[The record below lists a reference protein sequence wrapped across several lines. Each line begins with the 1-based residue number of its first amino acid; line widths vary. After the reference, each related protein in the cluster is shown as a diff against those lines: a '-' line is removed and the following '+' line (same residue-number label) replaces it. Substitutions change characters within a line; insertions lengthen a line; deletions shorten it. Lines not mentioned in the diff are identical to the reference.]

1 MHFGNILYWFH
12 FYRHRFHL
20 QIPYLV
26 LSSSYFKSLL
36 SLKLDSIVVS
46 PSNFSTILSFLGDLL
61 LLLMYLSSSTMI
73 MLISLSLVAI
83 FILVIAKFLFL
94 CRAVLY
100 VFFQFIFLKFLSDQW
115 ARKNYS
121 FINLKGKVIK
131 LVSKIPRKNIH
142 FQWFWWQKQNVKQ
155 GVKTEF
161 GLGKTILTPQ
171 RHTSCW
177 SCRYRVY
184 MN

>member
-1 MHFGNILYWFH
+1 MHFDNILYWFH
-12 FYRHRFHL
+12 FYSHRFHL

-26 LSSSYFKSLL
+26 LSSSYFKSIL

-61 LLLMYLSSSTMI
+61 LLLMYLSFFYNDNVDITFVGSNI
-73 MLISLSLVAI
+73 YFNYCNIFISLQSSSV
-83 FILVIAKFLFL
+83 
-94 CRAVLY
+94 RVLWVHFY
-100 VFFQFIFLKFLSDQW
+100 EFLSDQW

-142 FQWFWWQKQNVKQ
+142 FQWFWWQK
-155 GVKTEF
+155 
-161 GLGKTILTPQ
+161 
-171 RHTSCW
+171 
-177 SCRYRVY
+177 
-184 MN
+184 

>member
-1 MHFGNILYWFH
+1 M
-12 FYRHRFHL
+12 
-20 QIPYLV
+20 
-26 LSSSYFKSLL
+26 

-61 LLLMYLSSSTMI
+61 LLLMYLSFFYNDNVDITFVGSNI
-73 MLISLSLVAI
+73 YFNYCNIFISLQSSSV
-83 FILVIAKFLFL
+83 
-94 CRAVLY
+94 RVLWVHFY
-100 VFFQFIFLKFLSDQW
+100 EFLSDQW

-171 RHTSCW
+171 HHTSCW
-177 SCRYRVY
+177 SCRYRVWSKFLTNHFY
-184 MN
+184 IFLTWR